1 MAKGGRLPKAPP
13 ATSARILEATP
24 RWVLPTFTLVTCR
37 GVPKAGLWGM
47 GGGFLRISSHQKGAD
62 GDL

>member
-37 GVPKAGLWGM
+37 GVPKAGLWGW
-47 GGGFLRISSHQKGAD
+47 GVAS
-62 GDL
+62 